1 MKITSISA
9 PSFRGDDAKINNDS
23 FGKKQ
28 KKEKEKFEKVIL
40 DEYNKLLNEETNE

>member
-28 KKEKEKFEKVIL
+28 KKEKNTLIHWQIGQ
-40 DEYNKLLNEETNE
+40 